1 MKGTDDMDYSIKK
14 WLGNALADYDRVV
27 FLYQLSQESCAELKK
42 ILRDEK
48 RKLLLLTD
56 AEAPDFPCDQRRM
69 HEEECRCLLELY
81 FSYSFADNFIF
92 LTDQKNFPWP
102 SIANFMEA
110 GLAARG
116 EALEAMLR

>member
-1 MKGTDDMDYSIKK
+1 MECSIKK
-14 WLGNALADYDRVV
+14 WLGDALADYDRVV
-27 FLYQLSQESCAELKK
+27 FLYQLSQESYTELRR
-42 ILRDEK
+42 ILRGEK
-48 RKLLLLTD
+48 GKLLLLTD
-56 AEAPDFPCDQRRM
+56 VEISNLPCDQRRLC
-69 HEEECRCLLELY
+69 EEECRYLLELY

-102 SIANFMEA
+102 SIANFTEE